1 MIPPATHSD
10 DAELNDA
17 ANTLRGRTTKHRL
30 VVLGADEPEVV
41 RTAGGLIYD
50 WSSAGGDVTVQLG
63 ISHDDRPLRI
73 LGVKTSSPIRRD
85 SLRGDPLWPDA
96 IITSQLLFRENLSV
110 RAYFAEAAARG
121 YAATA
126 MSGNDWPSGLDQSVG
141 HIRHR
146 LSPAARAFKLQ
157 AMLAAGVVPEQ
168 LGSTELFRTDAALW
182 RNKYFV
188 AVDDLT
194 FSLPPD
200 RRRSSE
206 R

>member
-1 MIPPATHSD
+1 MIPPAIHSD

-17 ANTLRGRTTKHRL
+17 ANTLRGRMTKHCL
-30 VVLGADEPEVV
+30 VVLGADETDVV

-50 WSSAGGDVTVQLG
+50 WSSAGWDVTVQLG
-63 ISHDDRPLRI
+63 VSRDDRPLRI
-73 LGVKTSSPIRRD
+73 VGAKTSSPIRRD

-96 IITSQLLFRENLSV
+96 IIASHRLFSENLSV
-110 RAYFAEAAARG
+110 RAYFTEAVARG

-126 MSGNDWPSGLDQSVG
+126 MPGNEWPSALDQSVG

-168 LGSTELFRTDAALW
+168 VASTELFRGSPERFTSHRFLAFTQA
-182 RNKYFV
+182 
-188 AVDDLT
+188 
-194 FSLPPD
+194 
-200 RRRSSE
+200 RSP
-206 R
+206 